1 MSNSVLMDEFV
12 LNRAKGALYAVINAA
27 HDVLQCNEAFRS
39 YFQIRENFSGKI
51 EDLFAKQE
59 HEKLRQIVSN
69 VLQYD
74 DHYTNLKFGI
84 ASESFEQNQGVN
96 WEIYRINY
104 KDENC
109 VFFFGSLLCKKDH
122 ILLTENLNKLEAIL
136 TSTNESSII
145 ISKDNRV
152 EYFSAHAYNEV
163 KQFFGKEIKVGDDFD
178 QYIIPDLRELFYEKF
193 NEALSGKEIF
203 YEINIP
209 VGDGDGLWFFIKFVP
224 VRSSD
229 GTVGA
234 VLYSARNIDDIKK
247 YESELTKQKFYLK
260 SMYEST
266 DTAIAIFDRNLKM
279 IYANKRAYELT
290 ESKFGKKINKGDFV
304 LDFIYLDSLEFFKSQ
319 IDKAQ
324 QGEIVIFE
332 FNDGDEFWKFKIF
345 PILDENGSNL
355 GISIHISDITTI
367 KNYEKKII
375 EQAQFLKK
383 LAWSQSH
390 ELRGPL
396 STILAI
402 SENIND
408 IKDNDLKEIVL
419 SKLRKYA
426 EQMDHIVKS
435 TVLSINQLS
444 EKFDI

>member
-1 MSNSVLMDEFV
+1 MDDFI
-12 LNRAKGALYAVINAA
+12 LSRASGVLYAIVNAA
-27 HDVLQCNEAFRS
+27 HDVLRCNVAFRN
-39 YFQIRENFSGKI
+39 YFQLNENFSGRV
-51 EDLFAKQE
+51 EDLFLAE
-59 HEKLRQIVSN
+59 EREKLRQIVSN
-69 VLQYD
+69 VFQND
-74 DHYTNLKFGI
+74 EHYTHLKFGI
-84 ASESFEQNQGVN
+84 ASEVIAQNQEVI
-96 WEIYRINY
+96 WEIYRIHY
-104 KDENC
+104 MGENC
-109 VFFFGSLLCKKDH
+109 VFFLGSLMYKREH
-122 ILLTENLNKLEAIL
+122 ILLTENLKKLEAIL

-145 ISKDNRV
+145 LSKDNRV
-152 EYFSAHAYNEV
+152 EYFSAQAYKEV

-178 QYIIPDLRELFYEKF
+178 QYIIPDLRDLFYEKF

-209 VGDGDGLWFFIKFVP
+209 VGDSNGLWFFVKFVP

-229 GTVGA
+229 GTVGS
-234 VLYSARNIDDIKK
+234 VLYSARNINDIKQ
-247 YESELTKQKFYLK
+247 YESELSTQKFYLK

-290 ESKFGKKINKGDFV
+290 ETKFGKKINKNDFI
-304 LDFIYLDSLEFFKSQ
+304 LDFIYLDSQEFFKSQ

-324 QGEIVIFE
+324 QGETVIFE

-345 PILDENGSNL
+345 PILDENSNNL
-355 GISIHISDITTI
+355 GISIHISDITAI
-367 KNYEKKII
+367 KNYEKKIV

-408 IKDNDLKEIVL
+408 IKDFELKEIVL
-419 SKLRKYA
+419 SKLKKYA
-426 EQMDHIVKS
+426 EQMDQIVKS
-435 TVLSINQLS
+435 TVISINQLS
-444 EKFDI
+444 EKFNI

>member
-1 MSNSVLMDEFV
+1 MDDYI
-12 LNRAKGALYAVINAA
+12 LKRSKSTLYAIVNQA
-27 HDVLQCNEAFRS
+27 HEIIHCNEAFKN
-39 YFQIRENFSGKI
+39 YFQLDENFFGKI
-51 EDLFAKQE
+51 QDLFVAEEQ
-59 HEKLRQIVSN
+59 EKLRQIVLN
-69 VLQYD
+69 VLQND
-74 DHYTNLKFGI
+74 EHYTNLKFGTT
-84 ASESFEQNQGVN
+84 SESFGQNQGVN
-96 WEIYRINY
+96 WELYRINC
-104 KDENC
+104 KEENC
-109 VFFFGSLLCKKDH
+109 VFLIGSLLYTNEH
-122 ILLTENLNKLEAIL
+122 ILLTENLKKLEAIL

-145 ISKDNRV
+145 LSKDNRV
-152 EYFSAHAYNEV
+152 EYFSAQAYKEV
-163 KQFFGKEIKVGDDFD
+163 RQFFGKEIKVGDDFD

-193 NEALSGKEIF
+193 NDALSGKEIF

-209 VGDGDGLWFFIKFVP
+209 VGGSNGLWFFVKFVP

-229 GTVGA
+229 GTIGS
-234 VLYSARNIDDIKK
+234 VLYSARNINDIKQ
-247 YESELTKQKFYLK
+247 YESELTRQKFYLK

-279 IYANKRAYELT
+279 IYANKRAFELT
-290 ESKFGKKINKGDFV
+290 EIKFGRKIRQGDFA
-304 LDFIYLDSLEFFKSQ
+304 LEFIYLDNQDYFKNQ
-319 IDKAQ
+319 IDKAL
-324 QGEIVIFE
+324 QGETVIFE

-345 PILDENGSNL
+345 PILDENNNNL
-355 GISIHISDITTI
+355 GISIHISDITAI

-408 IKDNDLKEIVL
+408 IEEPDLKEIVL

-426 EQMDHIVKS
+426 DQMDQIVKS
-435 TVLSINQLS
+435 TVNSINQIS
-444 EKFDI
+444 EKYGI